1 MLAAAVFGIATAL
14 MNTFFFMGLARTD
27 LGKSVAIEF
36 IGPIAVAAAM
46 TRTARNAEAL
56 LLAASGVVVLGGLE
70 VGDNTIGLLLI
81 LAASAMWALYIV
93 IGSRIA
99 QLRRCV
105 AGLGIGLAI
114 GAVAITPIGAPGSAH
129 VFTTPR
135 LLVGCVL
142 VGVFSN
148 AIGYGID
155 QHVLRR
161 IPVRR
166 FSVLLALLPVTA
178 VVFGWIGLDQVPSP
192 VEFAGMALV
201 LAGVVLQER
210 DEIPHP
216 ARERSPLTHA
226 HADSVQIRTTVGM
239 MNRRGFSDR
248 PPWIPEAVEVADLDA
263 VAVGVGRRVVG
274 VGLKVERAHGHVRR
288 VDRQVRPI
296 NGSPMREELIA
307 SNAWIDPTIPGRRR
321 ARRLCAAR
329 GQLGRR
335 RLGTMSRRRPGSGWN
350 PLTMPSKRK
359 IGPWTTGIP
368 S

>member
-1 MLAAAVFGIATAL
+1 VTAPPERARSVRALSSYFDAAAPEPLFVLSAIAQYTGATIAMLLFDEVAPRTVAWLRVASAAVVLILVSPGALHRWTRPQLLAAAVFGIATAL

-70 VGDNTIGLLLI
+70 VGDNTIGLLWI

-99 QLRRCV
+99 QLGRGV

-114 GAVAITPIGAPGSAH
+114 GAVAITPIGAPGSAD

-192 VEFAGMALV
+192 VEFAGIALV

-216 ARERSPLTHA
+216 AA
-226 HADSVQIRTTVGM
+226 G
-239 MNRRGFSDR
+239 
-248 PPWIPEAVEVADLDA
+248 EA
-263 VAVGVGRRVVG
+263 
-274 VGLKVERAHGHVRR
+274 
-288 VDRQVRPI
+288 P
-296 NGSPMREELIA
+296 
-307 SNAWIDPTIPGRRR
+307 
-321 ARRLCAAR
+321 
-329 GQLGRR
+329 
-335 RLGTMSRRRPGSGWN
+335 
-350 PLTMPSKRK
+350 
-359 IGPWTTGIP
+359 
-368 S
+368 

>member
-1 MLAAAVFGIATAL
+1 VTAPPGRTRSVRALSSYFDAAAPEPLFVLSAIAQYTGATIAMLLFDEVAPRTVAWLRVASAAVVLILVSPGALHRWTRPQLLAAAVFGIATAL

-46 TRTARNAEAL
+46 TRTARNAGAL
-56 LLAASGVVVLGGLE
+56 LLAACGVVVLGGLE
-70 VGDNTIGLLLI
+70 VGDNTIGLLWI

-99 QLRRCV
+99 QLGRGV

-114 GAVAITPIGAPGSAH
+114 GAVAITPIGAPGSAD

-192 VEFAGMALV
+192 VEFAGIALV

-216 ARERSPLTHA
+216 AA
-226 HADSVQIRTTVGM
+226 G
-239 MNRRGFSDR
+239 
-248 PPWIPEAVEVADLDA
+248 EA
-263 VAVGVGRRVVG
+263 
-274 VGLKVERAHGHVRR
+274 
-288 VDRQVRPI
+288 P
-296 NGSPMREELIA
+296 
-307 SNAWIDPTIPGRRR
+307 
-321 ARRLCAAR
+321 
-329 GQLGRR
+329 
-335 RLGTMSRRRPGSGWN
+335 
-350 PLTMPSKRK
+350 
-359 IGPWTTGIP
+359 
-368 S
+368 